1 MLHLSSNRP
10 DSPAAVSQWLWD
22 IQTVWA
28 AAGYCFSQHEHF
40 EDRCGQ
46 QTWDV
51 TFTKKV
57 KRIIRD
63 MCFKQSRSVCT
74 SLFDHNLRSELILN
88 FAHRCEINSSECYR
102 LETAHPHTDRCCSLW
117 QIRPLFKL
125 KVVKYVRTAAAAR
138 LSTVESGVG
147 PRELVRCAPRAK
159 MKSEAKSDSK

>member
-40 EDRCGQ
+40 KDRCGQ

-51 TFTKKV
+51 TFTKKA

-102 LETAHPHTDRCCSLW
+102 LETAHTHTDRCCSLW

-125 KVVKYVRTAAAAR
+125 KVVKAALEVCTNSSSCSPQYSGIRSRSSGTGSLGQNEVR
-138 LSTVESGVG
+138 S
-147 PRELVRCAPRAK
+147 
-159 MKSEAKSDSK
+159 